1 MCVPSELPVAG
12 ARGPFAL
19 VQGKLAPDVLEWLRE
34 EVAQGTLEVSF
45 EREAAARRLENGVK
59 MEWAGHLEGDGRQQ
73 GSINGLDCSQPFP
86 LTRVRSFSQAFK
98 DLTKSALSNL
108 TRQLHRKLRSL
119 SEQD

>member
-1 MCVPSELPVAG
+1 MAG

-73 GSINGLDCSQPFP
+73 GSINGLDCSHPFP

-98 DLTKSALSNL
+98 DLNKSVLSNL